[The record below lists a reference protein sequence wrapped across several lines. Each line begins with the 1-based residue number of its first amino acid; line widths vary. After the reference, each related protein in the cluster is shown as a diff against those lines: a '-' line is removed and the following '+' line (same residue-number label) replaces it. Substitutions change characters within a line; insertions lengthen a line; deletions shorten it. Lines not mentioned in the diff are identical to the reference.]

1 MTICEDERKLLFRF
15 MINQWEKRAI
25 LGGENVI
32 LKTSG
37 E

>member
-1 MTICEDERKLLFRF
+1 MTICEDERELLFRF
-15 MINQWEKRAI
+15 MINQWEKRSI